1 MLSVFRSSLV
11 VEWVNG
17 KAKRSIACKMVN
29 AFDAFRSVASVC
41 ARMETHK
48 SARIRLRIG

>member
-11 VEWVNG
+11 GGWVNG
-17 KAKRSIACKMVN
+17 KAKRSNACKMVN

-41 ARMETHK
+41 ARMDTHK
-48 SARIRLRIG
+48 RASIRLRID